1 MVTIVTWGSVR
12 SNSSP
17 KEWWMTTYMT
27 LCFGMYVCT
36 YVMHVVSRINY
47 GKSQAT
53 DNALGSCCA
62 SLSPSEEAESHTE
75 FTERASSS

>member
-1 MVTIVTWGSVR
+1 MGVGQKQFFTKRMVDDHIHDA
-12 SNSSP
+12 
-17 KEWWMTTYMT
+17 
-27 LCFGMYVCT
+27 CFGMYVCT